1 MERLR
6 KPCQGVF
13 NIIRFNWHYYVL
25 SVLSV
30 TGLCV
35 VSWFTMVPY
44 SGIAEALSIVIS
56 FSILIS
62 LLVSTYIYDYSALYR
77 LTWLNQFEIGKNKML
92 VNIHAGFDETSILLK
107 QKYISASNED
117 KLQVFDFYD
126 PAKHT
131 EVSIQRA
138 RKAYPGY
145 HGTVAI
151 ETTHIPLPDEC
162 VDVVFNILAAHEIR
176 EEEERV
182 TFFKEQHR
190 ILRPAGKIIV
200 TEHLRDVAN
209 FMAYNIGFFH
219 FHSKA
224 TWSRTFQS
232 AGFRTETVIKI
243 TPFITTFILVK
254 HGTPS

>member
-25 SVLSV
+25 SFLFV

-35 VSWFTMVPY
+35 VSRFTIVPY
-44 SGIAEALSIVIS
+44 SSIAGVLIIIIS

-62 LLVSTYIYDYSALYR
+62 LFVSTYIYDYSALYK
-77 LTWLNQFEIGKNKML
+77 LTWLNQLEIGKNKML

-107 QKYISASNED
+107 QKYISAFNED
-117 KLQVFDFYD
+117 KLLVFDFYD
-126 PAKHT
+126 PSKHT

-145 HGTVAI
+145 HGTIAI
-151 ETTHIPLPDEC
+151 ETAHIPLPDAC
-162 VDVVFNILAAHEIR
+162 AHVVFNILAAHEIR

-182 TFFKEQHR
+182 AFFKEQYR
-190 ILRPAGKIIV
+190 ILKPGGKVIV
-200 TEHLRDVAN
+200 TEHLRDAAN
-209 FMAYNIGFFH
+209 FLAYNIGFFH

-224 TWSRTFQS
+224 TWLHTFQS
-232 AGFRTETVIKI
+232 AGFRIETVIKI